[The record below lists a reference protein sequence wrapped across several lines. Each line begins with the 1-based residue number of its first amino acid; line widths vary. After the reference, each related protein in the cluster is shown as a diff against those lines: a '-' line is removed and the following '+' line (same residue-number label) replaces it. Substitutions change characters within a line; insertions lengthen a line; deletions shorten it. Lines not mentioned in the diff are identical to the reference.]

1 MQRVFDLVAK
11 VGNKNRRVAS
21 LIILDI
27 YYCGTLRLLS
37 KEN

>member
-1 MQRVFDLVAK
+1 MRRVFDLVAK
-11 VGNKNRRVAS
+11 VGNKNRAIV
-21 LIILDI
+21 LVIILDI